1 MPFSGDELPAGPL
14 AHALV
19 ASALFLALSVGL
31 AFLGVARESAALTNV
46 AIAAIVL
53 FVAVQSFG
61 LIAPLFSG
69 AALVL
74 AVGAILVA
82 CGLLADRGRR
92 RLLREIAS

>member
-1 MPFSGDELPAGPL
+1 M
-14 AHALV
+14 
-19 ASALFLALSVGL
+19 
-31 AFLGVARESAALTNV
+31 
-46 AIAAIVL
+46 L

-74 AVGAILVA
+74 AVGAILVV

-92 RLLREIAS
+92 RLLRGAS